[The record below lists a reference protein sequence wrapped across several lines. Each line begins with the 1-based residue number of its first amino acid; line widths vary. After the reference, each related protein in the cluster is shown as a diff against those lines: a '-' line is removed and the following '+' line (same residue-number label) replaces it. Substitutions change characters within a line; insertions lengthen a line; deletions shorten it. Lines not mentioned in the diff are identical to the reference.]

1 VESQDTNDIAGQ
13 RGGPL
18 AGLKV
23 IEFAGVGPTPMGTML
38 LADMGAEVVTIDR
51 TEPIELGSP
60 KTPGFDLLRRNRL
73 VVKMDLKQKEA
84 QACALELAASADVL
98 IEGFRPGVM
107 ERLGLGPD
115 VCRARNRG
123 LVYARMTGWGQTGP
137 LADRAGHDLNYISLT
152 GALHAIGREGGP
164 PAPPLSLIGDFGG
177 GALYMAVGVLAALH
191 ARRQSG
197 EGQVID
203 VAMVDGALSLMT
215 AFYGGY
221 ASGRLSLQRG
231 TNVVDGGAPYYDV
244 YQCADGEYVSV
255 APIETRFRREM
266 YEKLGLDPDAF
277 IGRDGP
283 AERQAVK
290 PKLAEIFRQRTRAEW
305 CKVFEGSDACF
316 APVLSVAETAQHP
329 HHVARGSLPVID
341 GIAQPAPAPR
351 FVGTPSPTPRP
362 PRRSGTD
369 TDTVLPRWGIDA
381 TTIGRLRSL
390 KALQ

>member
-1 VESQDTNDIAGQ
+1 LV
-13 RGGPL
+13 
-18 AGLKV
+18 LK
-23 IEFAGVGPTPMGTML
+23 A
-38 LADMGAEVVTIDR
+38 A
-51 TEPIELGSP
+51 
-60 KTPGFDLLRRNRL
+60 PG
-73 VVKMDLKQKEA
+73 
-84 QACALELAASADVL
+84 
-98 IEGFRPGVM
+98 
-107 ERLGLGPD
+107 
-115 VCRARNRG
+115 
-123 LVYARMTGWGQTGP
+123 
-137 LADRAGHDLNYISLT
+137 DRAGHDLNYISLT

-191 ARRQSG
+191 ARQQSG

-221 ASGRLSLQRG
+221 ASGRMSLQRG

-255 APIETRFRREM
+255 ASIETRFRREM
-266 YEKLGLDPDAF
+266 YQKLGLDPDDF
-277 IGRDGP
+277 IGKDGP
-283 AERQAVK
+283 AERHAIK

-305 CKVFEGSDACF
+305 CEVFEGSDACF

-351 FVGTPSPTPRP
+351 FVGTPSPTPLP
-362 PRRSGTD
+362 PRRAGTD

-381 TTIGRLRSL
+381 ATMDRLRAL
-390 KALQ
+390 EALQ